1 MTPQPKDAIIEVLSG
16 TFETQPLVFVH
27 LGDIAGGALD
37 LERVDVICRVPP
49 LPRLAHVFAAP
60 VCDQILDLAG
70 VRTTLVLVFPG
81 ALDGPVPE
89 TGHLQHLGQ
98 WRGRVFTG

>member
-1 MTPQPKDAIIEVLSG
+1 MTPQPQDAMIEVLAG

-27 LGDIAGGALD
+27 LGDIAGGALNLD
-37 LERVDVICRVPP
+37 HVDVICRVPP
-49 LPRLAHVFAAP
+49 LPRLAHVFKPAF
-60 VCDQILDLAG
+60 CDQIIDRAG
-70 VRTTLVLVFPG
+70 LRTTLVLVLPG

-89 TGHLQHLGQ
+89 TEHLRHLGH